1 MRVRIHGIRSLDF
14 VSNGE
19 KIQGTQLF
27 FSHPSDGVIGEKTDK
42 LFIRHGF
49 SLPAELSPGSIV
61 DVFCDIR
68 GRVEAIQMVSAPVK
82 K

>member
-1 MRVRIHGIRSLDF
+1 MRVRIHGIRPLDF
-14 VSNGE
+14 ISNGE

-27 FSHPSDGVIGEKTDK
+27 FSYPSDGVLGEKTDK

-49 SLPAELSPGSIV
+49 TLPAELSPGSIF
-61 DVFCDIR
+61 DIFCDTK
-68 GRVEAIQMVSAPVK
+68 GRVEAVQLVSIPVK

>member
-1 MRVRIHGIRSLDF
+1 MRVRLIGKRELDF

-27 FSHPSDGVIGEKTDK
+27 FSHPSDGVLGEKTDK
-42 LFIRHGF
+42 IFIRHGF
-49 SLPAELSPGSIV
+49 TLPAELAPGSIL
-61 DVFCDIR
+61 DIFCDTK
-68 GRVEAIQMVSAPVK
+68 GHVEAVQMVSAPVK